1 MVSSRPIDFEA
12 LNQLHRLAGLALSPD
27 GSQVVCSLSRPD
39 PSPDGRGRLSQLW
52 LLPTAG
58 PVAARAL
65 TQCGDKD
72 SQPAWSPDGRQI
84 AFLARREQQGRR
96 DESRQL
102 YLIAADG
109 GEARRISELAAGI
122 EAFKWMPDGRHI
134 VFMAWVWP
142 ELRGLAA
149 QNRRQREFAARL
161 ESGLAT
167 SEAQYRHFDENLP
180 VGRVLQLL
188 RLNVASGRIRLLMEG
203 SGLELPR
210 AGSDADSFDISP
222 DGRRIVFE
230 HDPAAVQQAGQ
241 RHALAEL
248 NLAERRIRPLLD
260 DPAWSFR
267 APRFAPQGGG
277 LALLATP
284 RQPTHTEL
292 ARLALIAAD
301 AIDSAAVAWQLLPA
315 EQAPV
320 CEIEPSAP
328 LRWAP
333 DGRSIFFAAQQQG
346 RCHLWR
352 RPLAEAAAQRVWT
365 GGWLQS
371 FDIASPP
378 EAGTTEPMLALAAD
392 SLQHPVR
399 LLAGP
404 LAPVSRVGPGGAALQ
419 RIDAFN
425 DELLAGMQLGRVQ
438 EVTIKGALGE
448 PVQMWLVFPPG
459 FNARKKHPLL
469 QVIHGGPYSASGDTF
484 SYRWNAH
491 LLASQGHV
499 VAMVNYHGS
508 SGFGHAF
515 RHSIMGRMGELELQD
530 IEAGSDWLLAQ
541 PWADR
546 RRLYASGGSYGGFM
560 VAWMNGHVPAGR
572 YRAYICHAGVF
583 DRVATWSADSYLQR
597 HRDLGATYWADPA
610 KVAAQNPLSFAAAM
624 DTPTLIT
631 QGALDYRVPE
641 HNALAYYNTLKARG
655 VDARLL
661 WFPDENH
668 WILKPANSRQWYGE
682 VHAWLARH
690 GGPA

>member
-1 MVSSRPIDFEA
+1 M
-12 LNQLHRLAGLALSPD
+12 
-27 GSQVVCSLSRPD
+27 
-39 PSPDGRGRLSQLW
+39 
-52 LLPTAG
+52 
-58 PVAARAL
+58 
-65 TQCGDKD
+65 
-72 SQPAWSPDGRQI
+72 
-84 AFLARREQQGRR
+84 
-96 DESRQL
+96 
-102 YLIAADG
+102 
-109 GEARRISELAAGI
+109 
-122 EAFKWMPDGRHI
+122 
-134 VFMAWVWP
+134 
-142 ELRGLAA
+142 
-149 QNRRQREFAARL
+149 
-161 ESGLAT
+161 
-167 SEAQYRHFDENLP
+167 
-180 VGRVLQLL
+180 
-188 RLNVASGRIRLLMEG
+188 
-203 SGLELPR
+203 
-210 AGSDADSFDISP
+210 
-222 DGRRIVFE
+222 
-230 HDPAAVQQAGQ
+230 
-241 RHALAEL
+241 
-248 NLAERRIRPLLD
+248 
-260 DPAWSFR
+260 
-267 APRFAPQGGG
+267 
-277 LALLATP
+277 LATP

-301 AIDSAAVAWQLLPA
+301 AMDSAAPAWQLLPA
-315 EQAPV
+315 EQALD

-365 GGWLQS
+365 GGWLQG
-371 FDIASPP
+371 FDIASQPA
-378 EAGTTEPMLALAAD
+378 AGATEPMLALAAD

-404 LAPVSRVGPGGAALQ
+404 LAPLARVSLVARVGAALQ

-484 SYRWNAH
+484 GYRWNAH

-515 RHSIMGRMGELELQD
+515 RHSIMGRMGRVGA
-530 IEAGSDWLLAQ
+530 AGHRGRQRLAAG
-541 PWADR
+541 PALGRR

-624 DTPTLIT
+624 DTAHPDHPGRARLPRARA
-631 QGALDYRVPE
+631 QCFGLLQHLE
-641 HNALAYYNTLKARG
+641 SARG
-655 VDARLL
+655 RCAPALVPGREPLDPQARQLA
-661 WFPDENH
+661 PVV
-668 WILKPANSRQWYGE
+668 RE